1 MPEQV
6 PFFLLM
12 WIIFLIL
19 ASKFDSFFKG
29 GRNHIGANGIHAP
42 QRENVGD
49 ILARK
54 EVFETRRQNVPK
66 QVLDNYFHL
75 KQKLILKKIEQFCG
89 EIMVLILN

>member
-1 MPEQV
+1 MEN
-6 PFFLLM
+6 L
-12 WIIFLIL
+12 ILIL
-19 ASKFDSFFKG
+19 ASNLEFFLKG

-66 QVLDNYFHL
+66 QVLHNYFSPET
-75 KQKLILKKIEQFCG
+75 K
-89 EIMVLILN
+89 VDP